1 MQFTK
6 RFYPSKF
13 SGRNYYECYNNETK
27 PSNYCFNKLTQYYEP
42 CFSKCKTCEYQGDDE
57 INNCTSC
64 RNNYIF
70 MPKGKETPKCVL
82 KSQYYYYFIFN
93 SYYCTE
99 IINAQMMHLY

>member
-1 MQFTK
+1 
-6 RFYPSKF
+6 
-13 SGRNYYECYNNETK
+13 
-27 PSNYCFNKLTQYYEP
+27 
-42 CFSKCKTCEYQGDDE
+42 
-57 INNCTSC
+57 
-64 RNNYIF
+64 

>member
-1 MQFTK
+1 MSAIIMKQ
-6 RFYPSKF
+6 
-13 SGRNYYECYNNETK
+13 NHQI
-27 PSNYCFNKLTQYYEP
+27 NKLTQYYEP